1 MLFKILIFSVII
13 LAIYIVFFKNK
24 VKKNVSK
31 NIENFDKIIKP
42 AETRAG
48 FYNYSPLLLFS
59 SKALLSM
66 ASSMDSLN

>member
-31 NIENFDKIIKP
+31 NIENFVECKKCETFVDIKDAIISSSGYICSECVKDKK
-42 AETRAG
+42 
-48 FYNYSPLLLFS
+48 
-59 SKALLSM
+59 
-66 ASSMDSLN
+66 

>member
-31 NIENFDKIIKP
+31 NIENFVECKKCDIKDAIISSSGYICSECVKDKK
-42 AETRAG
+42 
-48 FYNYSPLLLFS
+48 
-59 SKALLSM
+59 
-66 ASSMDSLN
+66 